1 MLGEP
6 WGHLLVPCPLD
17 CQCTVQQEGPAAG
30 VGIHGIVVA
39 LVTAPHSLDY
49 TAVLGGQCPLEV
61 RQGPTAGCVSMHP
74 CHQVAQALGAR
85 SDQVHQTRSLLCP
98 WWGLGTNLCA
108 SLPVARRG
116 DVDSLQEGLEEAM
129 ALVELGMAV
138 LADELRQS
146 WVLVDGH
153 PQQMLEVPGENSL
166 PWRWSA

>member
-1 MLGEP
+1 MKEECL
-6 WGHLLVPCPLD
+6 
-17 CQCTVQQEGPAAG
+17 
-30 VGIHGIVVA
+30 
-39 LVTAPHSLDY
+39 
-49 TAVLGGQCPLEV
+49 
-61 RQGPTAGCVSMHP
+61 
-74 CHQVAQALGAR
+74 
-85 SDQVHQTRSLLCP
+85 
-98 WWGLGTNLCA
+98 LCA